1 MQYWF
6 SSPENLMAYAKGSV
20 QPYFLFFPLSL
31 FPCWG
36 SGGIFHTVF
45 PYCLFMKVPRVK
57 VSNRDMKIGSVIFT
71 INKTARARVLVTF
84 ACSGKVFSVPVE
96 SWPLIWHVLTD
107 SCGMWTNPLGL
118 EASRSG
124 CWGKLAGVGRVVWPG
139 FRGATWCTLLE
150 STGSSQNLP
159 KLT

>member
-1 MQYWF
+1 MPRAVF
-6 SSPENLMAYAKGSV
+6 SHTSCSFPSPYSHVRGA
-20 QPYFLFFPLSL
+20 
-31 FPCWG
+31 
-36 SGGIFHTVF
+36 GGIPHTVF